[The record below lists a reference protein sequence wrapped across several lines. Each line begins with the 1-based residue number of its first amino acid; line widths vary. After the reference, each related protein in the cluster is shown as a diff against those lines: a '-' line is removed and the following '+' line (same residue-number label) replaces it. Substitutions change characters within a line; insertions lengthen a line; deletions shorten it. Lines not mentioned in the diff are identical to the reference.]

1 MIDLLEFLLDS
12 ALDVIGL
19 FIDLDYF
26 FGGTKRSRLI
36 LCIILVLLGCILW
49 WKLS

>member
-19 FIDLDYF
+19 FIDLDWF
-26 FGGTKRSRLI
+26 FAGTKRSRI
-36 LCIILVLLGCILW
+36 FWCVILVLLGCFLW